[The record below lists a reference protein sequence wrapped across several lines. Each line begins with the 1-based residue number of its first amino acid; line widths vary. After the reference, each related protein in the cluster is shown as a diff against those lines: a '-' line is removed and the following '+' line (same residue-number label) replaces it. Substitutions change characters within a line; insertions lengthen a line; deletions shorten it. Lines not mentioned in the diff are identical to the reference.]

1 MGACNG
7 LIIFRIIFMEK
18 EQQIISTEDIVETLD
33 SYLAKYTYDRLFV
46 LVDERE
52 MLAIDS
58 RHGKVE
64 ECSSH
69 RYPTHRHT

>member
-33 SYLAKYTYDRLFV
+33 SYLSKYTY
-46 LVDERE
+46 
-52 MLAIDS
+52 
-58 RHGKVE
+58 
-64 ECSSH
+64 
-69 RYPTHRHT
+69 